1 MNWISVKDRLPA
13 EDGFYLVGGG
23 DKRGRVVNI
32 LYYDS
37 KSEKFKGHWAE
48 EVFDVSDV
56 THWMSLP
63 NPPEV
68 EE

>member
-1 MNWISVKDRLPA
+1 MNWISVKNRLPA

-23 DKRGRVVNI
+23 DERGRLVTI

-37 KSEKFKGHWAE
+37 QSKKCKGHGAE
-48 EVFDVSDV
+48 RVYDVSDV
-56 THWMSLP
+56 THWMPLP
-63 NPPEV
+63 KPPEV